1 MQLTQR
7 HWTLALGTATLIH
20 GAVAMALLSQ
30 TPEPRPTATP
40 GHAIAISLGPSGGA
54 RGTLAATVVEAAA
67 NIEPAAVRE
76 PPPTTG
82 GTAVGTTVDVSAP
95 PASTEVLATEHVA
108 RPAST
113 PVHVPDDPEP
123 DETAREAA
131 EVIRRTEPIHTT
143 QVSPRPL
150 SRPPPRPAPSLKDSR
165 LSVTASVAAPAS
177 VPPSVIPAEAG
188 IQGRWRGATVEPFP
202 PRPSW
207 IPASAGMT
215 EGGAGRTE
223 GATEMTKRGEQVT
236 EPGAQ
241 VTERGA
247 GTMEEGVPAKVAV
260 RVEAARMV
268 ANRMVASRVEATR
281 VVTNRM
287 VAPQVAANRVATDR
301 VVATRPGDSIARV
314 NPDTGGSPLSGVGS
328 DGDPGQPSGG
338 ALGEEADY
346 LARVR
351 AWLER
356 HKRYPS
362 RARLLRQE
370 GTALLYL
377 AMDRE
382 GKLQAYEVRQSTGHE
397 LLDRALVAMIRRAQP
412 LPRMPDSMTRSRLEV
427 IVPVEFVL
435 R

>member
-1 MQLTQR
+1 MHLTQR

-40 GHAIAISLGPSGGA
+40 GHAIAISLGPAGGA

-95 PASTEVLATEHVA
+95 TPPASTEVLATEHVA
-108 RPAST
+108 KPAST
-113 PVHVPDDPEP
+113 PVQVPDDPEP
-123 DETAREAA
+123 DEAAREAA
-131 EVIRRTEPIHTT
+131 EVIRTEPIHTT
-143 QVSPRPL
+143 QASPRPL
-150 SRPPPRPAPSLKDSR
+150 SHPRPRPAPSLKGSR
-165 LSVTASVAAPAS
+165 LSVTNSVATPASVAAPAS
-177 VPPSVIPAEAG
+177 APPSVIPAEAG
-188 IQGRWRGATVEPFP
+188 IQGQWRGATVEPFP
-202 PRPSW
+202 PHPSW

-223 GATEMTKRGEQVT
+223 GGVERTER
-236 EPGAQ
+236 GAQ
-241 VTERGA
+241 VTEPDT

-260 RVEAARMV
+260 RVEAARVEAARMV
-268 ANRMVASRVEATR
+268 ANRMVAPQVEAPR
-281 VVTNRM
+281 
-287 VAPQVAANRVATDR
+287 VAANRV
-301 VVATRPGDSIARV
+301 VAARPGDSIARV
-314 NPDTGGSPLSGVGS
+314 NPDTGGRPLSGVGS
-328 DGDPGQPSGG
+328 DGDPGQPSGDVP
-338 ALGEEADY
+338 GEEADY

-382 GKLQAYEVRQSTGHE
+382 GRLQAYEVRQSTGHE